1 VPRRHDL
8 DAEPMQ
14 GGIEAEVGAVDDA
27 GHLLDAFG
35 LKNARQDFPA
45 AGLRHAV
52 FPVSSACKA
61 SRELYPVPLQSSP

>member
-1 VPRRHDL
+1 VRRAGLVPRRHDL

-52 FPVSSACKA
+52 FPRFFC
-61 SRELYPVPLQSSP
+61 LQGFA